1 MKKAIFTFLILLI
14 STLNVEA
21 QDWSGKVYQVG
32 KIYPGY
38 YVTNGGDTVEGYF
51 YHGTQTSNQKNCHYY
66 KNETDAK
73 PASKFGPEDIKAYK
87 VADKVYR
94 SIHYSGGLLAKPL
107 RFNLV
112 TNDGAITEFIFY
124 DEMGTGETKMVYHKP
139 HDANNAQP
147 VELQSFGLKFAKKMS
162 EYVADYAEL
171 SKKVADK
178 EDGYGMLKILDI
190 IKEYNEWYAKK

>member
-1 MKKAIFTFLILLI
+1 M
-14 STLNVEA
+14 
-21 QDWSGKVYQVG
+21 VG
-32 KIYPGY
+32 
-38 YVTNGGDTVEGYF
+38 
-51 YHGTQTSNQKNCHYY
+51 
-66 KNETDAK
+66 
-73 PASKFGPEDIKAYK
+73 
-87 VADKVYR
+87 DKTYR

-112 TNDGAITEFIFY
+112 TTDGAITEFIFY
-124 DEMGTGETKMVYHKP
+124 DEMGTGETKTVYHKP

-178 EDGYGMLKILDI
+178 AVWRFGAFSFSSGP
-190 IKEYNEWYAKK
+190 NSFST

>member
-1 MKKAIFTFLILLI
+1 MKKLNAILFLCIMPFLQGK
-14 STLNVEA
+14 A
-21 QDWSGKVYQVG
+21 QDWTGNVYQIG

-38 YVTNGGDTVEGYF
+38 YVTNGGDTIEGYF

-66 KNETDAK
+66 KAETDAK
-73 PASKFGPEDIKAYK
+73 PTSKFGPEDIKAYK

-112 TNDGAITEFIFY
+112 TTDGAITEFIFY

-171 SKKVADK
+171 SKKIADK
-178 EDGYGMLKILDI
+178 ADGYGMLKILEI
-190 IKEYNEWYAKK
+190 IKEYNDWYAKK